1 MTTTSSTRTAAQQR
15 RWFVHL
21 GLIVVFV
28 AALATVGHVL
38 FGFPIGVHSILGL
51 AFAALIVAHFAQRR
65 HRVHG
70 LLAQLRRPP
79 SWVRAAGRLAW
90 SDLVLT
96 FLFVNLIVSG
106 VVDYLAHANGVWLHL
121 GVIPAIRWHAL
132 SAILLLVYLIVHVAR
147 RARRLR
153 TSRVS

>member
-1 MTTTSSTRTAAQQR
+1 MTDVTTRRSSLQQR

-21 GLIVVFV
+21 GLIAIFL

-51 AFAALIVAHFAQRR
+51 GFAALILVHFVQRQ
-65 HRVHG
+65 HRVRG
-70 LLAQLRRPP
+70 LLAQLRRPAT
-79 SWVRAAGRLAW
+79 WHRAAGRLAW

-106 VVDYLAHANGVWLHL
+106 VVDYFAHANGVWLHL
-121 GVIPAIRWHAL
+121 GFIPAIRWHAL
-132 SAILLLVYLIVHVAR
+132 SAILLLLYLIVHVAR
-147 RARRLR
+147 RAARLR
-153 TSRVS
+153 TSKVS